1 MTPEPATYPGYRFP
15 AEVIGHAVWLYH
27 VFGLSLRDVELIL
40 AERGVCVTHESIRQW
55 CLKFGAD
62 FARKLRRRR
71 PRPGDTW
78 HLDEVFLR
86 INGELHYL
94 WRAVDQHGVVLD
106 ILVQDR
112 RNTTAAKRFFKR
124 LCVFHA
130 SWAPVPRDRGQQFHA
145 SWAGWRADAV
155 MGSGAG
161 FGVKGPG

>member
-15 AEVIGHAVWLYH
+15 AAIIGHAVWLYH

-40 AERGVCVTHESIRQW
+40 AGGGVCVAHESIRQW

-62 FARKLRRRR
+62 FARELRRRR

-78 HLDEVFLR
+78 HLDEVYLR

-106 ILVQDR
+106 ILVQGR
-112 RNTTAAKRFFKR
+112 RNATAAK
-124 LCVFHA
+124 
-130 SWAPVPRDRGQQFHA
+130 DRK
-145 SWAGWRADAV
+145 SV
-155 MGSGAG
+155 
-161 FGVKGPG
+161 V